1 MGEGRVKVG
10 PGLREGKR
18 VREGVSCKGRGEG
31 KGSGQNMMGSTWL
44 TLGLGGEKR
53 LKSKEFKMI

>member
-1 MGEGRVKVG
+1 MKVG